1 MKLTAPVRSNF
12 DSTSARARLAHALS
26 HSIVS
31 RLTFELEEELRLVRA
46 SGRADDPDAR
56 REALA
61 RAVRRHFG
69 TPL

>member
-1 MKLTAPVRSNF
+1 MKLTVAVRTNLA
-12 DSTSARARLAHALS
+12 STSVRHHLTHAISRGVARRLA
-26 HSIVS
+26 VD
-31 RLTFELEEELRLVRA
+31 LEEELRLVRA
-46 SGRADDPDAR
+46 SGRADDPDAG

>member
-1 MKLTAPVRSNF
+1 MKITATVRTNLASSAARHQLTQTISRGV
-12 DSTSARARLAHALS
+12 ARRLA
-26 HSIVS
+26 VD
-31 RLTFELEEELRLVRA
+31 LEEELRLVRA
-46 SGRADDPDAR
+46 SGRADDPDAG